1 MTAGF
6 ARSPDAL
13 HGPTGPRTGGFARLA
28 QGAVLALLLLVA
40 LAAGP
45 RLAAA
50 GDAAAM
56 PKAWSVA
63 ELAGTAVTR
72 ASGDINGAWQPL
84 RTGAT
89 LPPGSV
95 VMTGTDSRL
104 VLSNGV
110 DRIRMS
116 ADSQVEL
123 PAAPEGAVTRVI
135 HWIGTAFFQV
145 GKRPPRQFEVDTP
158 YLVAIVKGTKF
169 TTTTGGGGASVK
181 VTEGIVG
188 VSPAKG
194 GDGIDL
200 TAGQTASVSASASGR
215 VSRGGLSDAG
225 DPAPGTS
232 AGGAPGNATS
242 GASGGTDDRAGV
254 AHSASRGDSNQNGDT
269 GDDHGDGHSRGGG
282 NGGAGNGDDGND
294 EGDGTGHHHGKH
306 GRGGCHHDHGHHGH
320 GHGFQHASDVH
331 EAAPA
336 LSLAALPMG
345 RSHAA

>member
-1 MTAGF
+1 MTAGL

-13 HGPTGPRTGGFARLA
+13 HGPPGPRTFTRLT

-40 LAAGP
+40 LAAGLRP
-45 RLAAA
+45 AAA
-50 GDAAAM
+50 GDAAAT

-63 ELAGTAVTR
+63 ALAGTAATR

-95 VMTGTDSRL
+95 VMTGADSRL

-169 TTTTGGGGASVK
+169 TTTTGAAGASVK

-194 GDGIDL
+194 GDGIDV
-200 TAGQTASVSASASGR
+200 TAGQAASVAASASGR
-215 VSRGGLSDAG
+215 VSRGGLADAG
-225 DPAPGTS
+225 DPAPGNS
-232 AGGAPGNATS
+232 AGGVPGTATS
-242 GASGGTDDRAGV
+242 GAAGGTDDQGGV
-254 AHSASRGDSNQNGDT
+254 AHSARPGDSNQNGDA
-269 GDDHGDGHSRGGG
+269 GNDHGEGHSRGGG
-282 NGGAGNGDDGND
+282 NADAGDNG
-294 EGDGTGHHHGKH
+294 GDGTGHHHH
-306 GRGGCHHDHGHHGH
+306 GEQGHGGCHYDHGHHGH
-320 GHGFQHASDVH
+320 GHGVQHALDVH
-331 EAAPA
+331 DATPA
-336 LSLAALPMG
+336 LRLADALPMKG
-345 RSHAA
+345 GHAA

>member
-13 HGPTGPRTGGFARLA
+13 HGPTGPRAGGFARLTR
-28 QGAVLALLLLVA
+28 GAVLALLLLVA
-40 LAAGP
+40 LAAG
-45 RLAAA
+45 LQSAAA
-50 GDAAAM
+50 GDAAAT

-95 VMTGTDSRL
+95 VMTGIDSHL

-169 TTTTGGGGASVK
+169 TTTTGDGGASVK

-200 TAGQTASVSASASGR
+200 TAGQSASVAATASGR

-225 DPAPGTS
+225 APAPGNS
-232 AGGAPGNATS
+232 AGDAPGNATI
-242 GASGGTDDRAGV
+242 GAPGGTDDRAGT
-254 AHSASRGDSNQNGDT
+254 AHSAGRSDGNQNGDA
-269 GDDHGDGHSRGGG
+269 GDDHGDGHSRSGG
-282 NGGAGNGDDGND
+282 NGGDGDD
-294 EGDGTGHHHGKH
+294 EGDGTGHHGHGKH
-306 GRGGCHHDHGHHGH
+306 GHGSCHHDRGHHGH
-320 GHGFQHASDVH
+320 GHGFQHAFDLH
-331 EAAPA
+331 ETSPA
-336 LSLAALPMG
+336 LSLAALPISSG
-345 RSHAA
+345 HAA